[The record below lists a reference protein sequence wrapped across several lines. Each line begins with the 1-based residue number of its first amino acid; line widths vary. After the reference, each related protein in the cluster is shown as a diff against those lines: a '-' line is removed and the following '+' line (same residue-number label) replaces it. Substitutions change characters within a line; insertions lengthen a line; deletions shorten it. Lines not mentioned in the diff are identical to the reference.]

1 MPMSLME
8 MLWNLHILLSRPRV
22 TDLRVDEVYQA
33 YYEYFSQECPLA
45 SWLVVDPSSG
55 GLQGAI
61 SRIPHIVEL
70 YQVTP
75 GSGPWFARAANSPDF
90 NFTQIREVDDAY
102 KIRLQQ
108 IAAGMIPIE
117 DLADSSGITGMLFG
131 LDRVSACA
139 NILIGIIKLLKEK
152 SSSTNPMDL
161 NTLKAEFYDLY
172 KIELDVFSLISERS
186 LLQFMLKFRNFFNTF
201 NDGISWKVMLT
212 DEYEMEESQL
222 ENLVKSVVLVQPSPR
237 RVVRLSKSIPLP
249 VAHNGEV
256 SEAEDENGE
265 EEEGEG
271 ADTDTSKSEAF
282 NQLMNAIAAAKA
294 ATVSAQTAAAQTVEF
309 SKKKDTQKH
318 DTGPK
323 PPTSGNALDE
333 LMATLKSLNQN

>member
-8 MLWNLHILLSRPRV
+8 MLWNLHILVSRPRA
-22 TDLRVDEVYQA
+22 TDLRVDELYQA
-33 YYEYFSQECPLA
+33 YYEYFGQECPLS

-55 GLQGAI
+55 GLHGAL
-61 SRIPHIVEL
+61 SRIPHIIEL
-70 YQVTP
+70 YQTTQ
-75 GSGPWFARAANSPDF
+75 GHGPWFVRAANSPEF

-152 SSSTNPMDL
+152 SSPTNPMDL

-186 LLQFMLKFRNFFNTF
+186 LLQFMLKFRHFFNTF
-201 NDGISWKVMLT
+201 NDGISWKVVLT

-222 ENLVKSVVLVQPSPR
+222 ENIVKSVILVQPSNR
-237 RVVRLSKSIPLP
+237 RVVRLSPLIPLP
-249 VAHNGEV
+249 VAHTAEV
-256 SEAEDENGE
+256 SEAEEEADEGV
-265 EEEGEG
+265 EGSAAEVS
-271 ADTDTSKSEAF
+271 AENTLS
-282 NQLMNAIAAAKA
+282 QLMSVIAAAKA
-294 ATVSAQTAAAQTVEF
+294 ATTSA
-309 SKKKDTQKH
+309 
-318 DTGPK
+318 
-323 PPTSGNALDE
+323 PPTEVAAPQQKKEQPKQEPQQKTGTSNAALEE
-333 LMATLKSLNQN
+333 LMATLKAMNKQ